1 MKNKMRKR
9 IVLGMAIL
17 GLGMG
22 VMNGGVQEVKAANI
36 NNPNLLKK
44 TPQYRDRINEDEF
57 FSFIETQYKEGKLGK
72 FQKYFTLFDRV
83 NTVEN
88 NDEGFWNNQYKEFV
102 KVIET
107 QMSVHEVLRLREMWV
122 NNYLTLMKD
131 VKTPQGLAD
140 YSKQEQQD
148 KEQMNKA
155 VEEGHRLDNQKHSEK
170 KVSVKATDADWCK
183 TTTGETSN
191 CDEEIGG
198 EGLDLKI
205 NKDGYTICPDD
216 DDAICPNGYLLDGHT
231 YFSPEDVKNKKVIIK
246 GFKNKKVAKN
256 VEVKQEKV
264 LTTYGRKELKLNK
277 EMVRDK
283 KINNSNE
290 KVIEKQNNIIKEANK
305 RLKDLDKEYTN
316 EIKEN
321 IKLIEENTKLIKNGG
336 KVKEVVKTK
345 IINKTD
351 NTGWFISFGAVG
363 LLLVKEFWVFLTKRN
378 KR

>member
-9 IVLGMAIL
+9 IVLGIAIL

-36 NNPNLLKK
+36 NNPNIIKK
-44 TPQYRDRINEDEF
+44 TPSYRERIDEYEF
-57 FSFIETQYKEGKLGK
+57 FTFIQSQYKEGKLCK
-72 FQKYFTLFDRV
+72 FQKYFTFFDRV
-83 NTVEN
+83 NTIEN
-88 NDEGFWNNQYKEFV
+88 NDEGFDDNQYKEFV

-131 VKTPQGLAD
+131 VETPQGLAD

-155 VEEGHRLDNQKHSEK
+155 VEEGHKLDNQKHSEK
-170 KVSVKATDADWCK
+170 KVSVKATDADWCDK
-183 TTTGETSN
+183 EGYVDYCGDFSN
-191 CDEEIGG
+191 LNNNLNLE
-198 EGLDLKI
+198 I
-205 NKDGYTICPDD
+205 NKDGYTVLPDGRLV
-216 DDAICPNGYLLDGHT
+216 NGLDIIENNDSNNH
-231 YFSPEDVKNKKVIIK
+231 KNKTKVVVK

-264 LTTYGRKELKLNK
+264 LTTYGNKKLKPNK
-277 EMVRDK
+277 EMIRDK
-283 KINNSNE
+283 KVNNSNE
-290 KVIEKQNNIIKEANK
+290 KIINKQNNIIKEANQ

-316 EIKEN
+316 EIKDN
-321 IKLIEENTKLIKNGG
+321 IKLIEENTKLTKKGG
-336 KVKEVVKTK
+336 EVKEVVKTK

-351 NTGWFISFGAVG
+351 NTGWFVSFGVLG
-363 LLLVKEFWVFLTKRN
+363 LLLVKEILVFLTKRN